1 MWGNFIFNKSDGS
14 NYWMF
19 LVFTK
24 LCLYI
29 FVAVHGVRK
38 GSCYFL
44 LPWLAFHVIFIAGLF
59 VAIILIICFALP
71 FIYRLF
77 ALIPAFAAILFI
89 FAWSKVIL
97 NFYWLNYWHTCAM
110 YAIVLW
116 IVNNKLELTCKLDYS
131 IVESAPPFSLGKNN
145 NIALRNLILFS

>member
-1 MWGNFIFNKSDGS
+1 MWGNFTLNKSVGS
-14 NYWMF
+14 NYRML

-97 NFYWLNYWHTCAM
+97 NFCWLNYWHTCAM
-110 YAIVLW
+110 YAPTCTIQIRPRLVSTYLNSKTW
-116 IVNNKLELTCKLDYS
+116 WNHLEKQGEIPSHTPSWAQLH
-131 IVESAPPFSLGKNN
+131 
-145 NIALRNLILFS
+145 